1 MRLMQQAIR
10 TLPFA
15 LALLLLGVGHLFG
28 DDPEPP
34 IVAPDQ
40 QDVAETDGEQS
51 GTTLE
56 GLSGELPSA
65 PTDEFPAEST
75 EAESSIDGSEIEPSD
90 GEPATSQVVESAEYS
105 GAIPTAASGNESNLS
120 VGATEFPQ
128 DYAYPIDASEGTAL
142 DSVPPSYEA
151 SNADGE
157 IEECLSEEAPYPD
170 VTEFPI
176 PAAAFNSD
184 PSTTGE
190 PGTVSSW
197 EQVEDGILDDNVT
210 PAEYTADCEWLV
222 EKLDGYRND
231 QSDSEPERF
240 QETSSFV
247 EVPQTP
253 LGSEL
258 PEAAESGNVPYAE
271 TQQYMPEPTI
281 ADPEVLQSTEYPI
294 QDAMVTQAERS
305 TAGDVQQASATTLG
319 QMIEPQVLAPP
330 ATIVPSAPLNLS
342 LDQRAI
348 AAIYGIFVGI
358 LATLFLLLV
367 GLILRSLVNR
377 MMPRSGNTPVGLAQG
392 QTSATQPQMAVP
404 PHAQYVAYP
413 HQQAYMPPVMM
424 HPSFVYADVD
434 HREQD
439 QPRRPK
445 SSKSKAKRKR
455 RTAPATK
462 RNTRSE
468 FDTQSPKTSE
478 GSNSGST
485 STTQCFELDSF
496 DKDKTAGIDPPVQPG
511 VFTKILEQNLKIRN
525 SDGA

>member
-1 MRLMQQAIR
+1 MRFMQQAIR
-10 TLPFA
+10 TLSFA
-15 LALLLLGVGHLFG
+15 LALLLLGVGYLFG

-34 IVAPDQ
+34 FAAPDHH
-40 QDVAETDGEQS
+40 DVTETAGEQS
-51 GTTLE
+51 GTLE
-56 GLSGELPSA
+56 CLSGELPSA
-65 PTDEFPAEST
+65 HEDEILEEST
-75 EAESSIDGSEIEPSD
+75 EAESSIGCPEIEPSD
-90 GEPATSQVVESAEYS
+90 IKPAASQVVESVES
-105 GAIPTAASGNESNLS
+105 PGAIQTATSGNESNLS
-120 VGATEFPQ
+120 IGATEYPQ
-128 DYAYPIDASEGTAL
+128 YYAYPVDASEGTAL

-151 SNADGE
+151 NNAGGE
-157 IEECLSEEAPYPD
+157 IVEHLSEEAPYPD

-176 PAAAFNSD
+176 PAEAFYSN
-184 PSTTGE
+184 PSTIGE
-190 PGTVSSW
+190 PATASSW

-210 PAEYTADCEWLV
+210 PAEYTADCDWLV
-222 EKLDGYRND
+222 EKLDGYRHA

-247 EVPQTP
+247 EVPQAP

-271 TQQYMPEPTI
+271 TQQCMPVPTI
-281 ADPEVLQSTEYPI
+281 ADPDVIQSTEYPV

-305 TAGDVQQASATTLG
+305 TAGEIQQASATTLG

-358 LATLFLLLV
+358 LATLFLLLI

-377 MMPRSGNTPVGLAQG
+377 VMPRSGNTPVGPAQD
-392 QTSATQPQMAVP
+392 QSSATQPQIALP

-455 RTAPATK
+455 RTAPAPK

-468 FDTQSPKTSE
+468 FDTQSPNTSE
-478 GSNSGST
+478 GNNSGST
-485 STTQCFELDSF
+485 SNTQSFELDSF
-496 DKDKTAGIDPPVQPG
+496 DKDKTVGIDLPVQPG